1 MRAIMM
7 QFYRSQFSA
16 MRFNSEMGCPFWQ
29 AEGGYKAACLSPT
42 DADKDMPQLLLSKWM
57 L

>member
-7 QFYRSQFSA
+7 HIYRVSVYCNA
-16 MRFNSEMGCPFWQ
+16 FNSEMGCPFWQ
-29 AEGGYKAACLSPT
+29 AEGGNKAACLSPM
-42 DADKDMPQLLLSKWM
+42 DADEDVPQLLLSKWM